1 MVRWVW
7 KEKIKTPLLLHSP
20 ARCVH
25 CRLPYICEAWAWV
38 TASTVVKLFNKR
50 DNHLF
55 LHSTLSLHRSNRKK
69 TWSSQ
74 AFCPTKHHLNSHPSL
89 PNCFTTVSGK
99 SLQLCPTL
107 CDPIEVSQPGS
118 PIPGILP
125 ARVLEWVAIFFSNAW
140 KWKVIMKSLSRVRLL
155 ATPWTAAYQAPHP
168 WDFPGKSTGVG
179 CHCLLQQAASKG
191 IQIPLF

>member
-1 MVRWVW
+1 MR
-7 KEKIKTPLLLHSP
+7 KEKIKTHLLLHSP

-38 TASTVVKLFNKR
+38 AASTVVKLFNKR

-55 LHSTLSLHRSNRKK
+55 LHSTLSLHRSNRQK

-125 ARVLEWVAIFFSNAW
+125 ARVLDWSGLPFPSSMHESEKW
-140 KWKVIMKSLSRVRLL
+140 KWSRSVVSDSPRPHGLQPTRLL
-155 ATPWTAAYQAPHP
+155 HP

-179 CHCLLQQAASKG
+179 CHCLLHWTYYY
-191 IQIPLF
+191 FEM